1 MAVVSY
7 GASTEL
13 DAVNS
18 ILMSVGESPVNTLTV
33 QSPEVAIAQKT
44 LQQVCREVFS
54 EGWIFNTETEYPIT
68 LDTNN
73 HCIIPNNVL
82 QIDLNQFKHLNDF
95 HVTRRKD
102 SGVWKLYDQFEHRFN
117 FENTSEGKLYCDV
130 IWMLDFEDIPQVF
143 RDYIT
148 TRASRIAAGRM
159 VSDRETAE
167 LIAND
172 ETLARALAVEYDASQ
187 ADYNVFNDAQYRT
200 NPASVYRPYQ
210 VLKRR

>member
-44 LQQVCREVFS
+44 LQQVCREVLS
-54 EGWIFNTETEYPIT
+54 EGWVFNTETEYPIT

-172 ETLARALAVEYDASQ
+172 EQLARALAVEYDASQ